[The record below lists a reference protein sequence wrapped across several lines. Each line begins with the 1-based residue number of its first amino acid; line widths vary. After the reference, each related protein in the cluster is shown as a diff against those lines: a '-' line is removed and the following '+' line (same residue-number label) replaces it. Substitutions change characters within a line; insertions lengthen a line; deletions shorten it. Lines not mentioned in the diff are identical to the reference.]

1 MFVYTVI
8 VSCCS
13 MEECEALCNRLAIM
27 VGGQFMCMGGVQYLK
42 QKFGQGFTV
51 MVKLRGDEADKHIV
65 YELKSDIEENFNSGC
80 VLKDEH
86 KVN

>member
-1 MFVYTVI
+1 
-8 VSCCS
+8 

-27 VGGQFMCMGGVQYLK
+27 VGGQFVCMGGIQYLK

-51 MVKLRGDEADKHIV
+51 MVKLRAVEADAHIV
-65 YELKSDIEENFNSGC
+65 QRLKSKIEEHFNTGC

-86 KVN
+86 QVS